1 MEKGERVIG
10 MVGPVKIKS
19 RYREGSG
26 VRTTEEEKVFR
37 DRDDCIRS
45 IKSGALLSDT
55 VAKCLGGDRE
65 RGGSRGKA
73 RWGRQKGEEAQGSDD
88 GEG

>member
-1 MEKGERVIG
+1 MQKGERVIG

-45 IKSGALLSDT
+45 IKSGAMLSDT

-73 RWGRQKGEEAQGSDD
+73 RRAEGRGSS
-88 GEG
+88 GQR